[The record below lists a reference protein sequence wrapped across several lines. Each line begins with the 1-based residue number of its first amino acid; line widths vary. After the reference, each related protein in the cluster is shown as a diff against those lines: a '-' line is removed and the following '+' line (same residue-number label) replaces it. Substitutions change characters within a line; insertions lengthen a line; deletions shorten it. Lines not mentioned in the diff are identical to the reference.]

1 MRITAQGDGL
11 RLSLG
16 NSSPLSYFSP
26 SPTYMQHLCYLELQ
40 ALVAVWKHCRVWVT
54 GCSHLRVVQHSV
66 FDSWAVVFYLLS
78 VKHCVK
84 PLDTNMKKLDS
95 YPQTWGSPVIAGV
108 EMAIESWGP
117 EKSEEDSVGTLE
129 LVSII
134 YKEKIYS
141 RYGKKCCKVMSKKLL
156 KKFKWYKSRSVRML
170 WEIGK
175 ECCYLQPPL
184 KGLWIR
190 IIDES
195 YCILNIPG
203 TTLNVVYAFSCLTL
217 TAAP

>member
-1 MRITAQGDGL
+1 M
-11 RLSLG
+11 
-16 NSSPLSYFSP
+16 
-26 SPTYMQHLCYLELQ
+26 
-40 ALVAVWKHCRVWVT
+40 
-54 GCSHLRVVQHSV
+54 
-66 FDSWAVVFYLLS
+66 
-78 VKHCVK
+78 
-84 PLDTNMKKLDS
+84 
-95 YPQTWGSPVIAGV
+95 IAGI

-129 LVSII
+129 LVSIV

-141 RYGKKCCKVMSKKLL
+141 RYGKKCCKIMSKKLL
-156 KKFKWYKSRSVRML
+156 KKFKWYKGRSVRML

-175 ECCYLQPPL
+175 ECCYPQPPL
-184 KGLWIR
+184 KGLW

-217 TAAP
+217 TAAPWGILIPNLHLCKLKCREIQELANILSQWLGKAESIGSFVLQNLQM